1 MFNYEYFIQHID
13 FLFWISCWTMLIWY
27 PQKLYFILVLRD
39 PITDNIFSSDKRLL
53 LCVTISPLEWR
64 RQGVIL
70 IARRIPRVQYDRLKT
85 KCLFLVAL
93 PPQFHPLLILTLVPW
108 WTLIFPRDRYTAP
121 PMAFDHPS
129 NTNRIHPDVSFEL
142 RQKELVHIAFI
153 CCAPTSWNDLMS
165 LLIWIKGVNFVG
177 SLHKQPFFI
186 LCLYPLNQRHKLT
199 EGFWNQL
206 AKPADVPFPHL
217 AN

>member
-53 LCVTISPLEWR
+53 LCVTISPFEWR
-64 RQGVIL
+64 RQGIIL

-142 RQKELVHIAFI
+142 RQKESVHIAFI
-153 CCAPTSWNDLMS
+153 WCNTEFLRELDVSLDLNQRDQ
-165 LLIWIKGVNFVG
+165 LCWFIT
-177 SLHKQPFFI
+177 QTTFFI
-186 LCLYPLNQRHKLT
+186 LCLYPLNQRHKVT
-199 EGFWNQL
+199 EDFWIQL
-206 AKPADVPFPHL
+206 AKPADVPFSHL